1 LNVTIATTVDLA
13 DRSQLTMLATVNNGK
28 NTGMGSP
35 RHNSA
40 INRSDFALIL
50 IPEFTHGRAGRVG
63 ASAGSSA
70 SDAGVSGTAAG
81 LRKRTLSLV
90 QGRVVRPSNA
100 SGLLPHTYLG
110 VSLQGLSQ
118 ASAPDAVVLSTD
130 RTLSVAEVV
139 NRTELYRSREAAT
152 LAKYGEEWSPVKDAV
167 QSVLMWSFI
176 YDNKEGLVAPEFPDG
191 AFSSTSVD
199 GDEKNGLFCWDGSFA
214 SYMLSL
220 DALDWAFS
228 NLIQIIKMRTVAG
241 FIASLNSGTFKSRDR
256 SNPNPNPNNPN
267 PNPNPNPGRT
277 RR

>member
-1 LNVTIATTVDLA
+1 MD
-13 DRSQLTMLATVNNGK
+13 
-28 NTGMGSP
+28 SP

-63 ASAGSSA
+63 ASAGGSA

-176 YDNKEGLVAPEFPDG
+176 YDNREGLVAPEFPDG
-191 AFSSTSVD
+191 AFQHKRRRRR
-199 GDEKNGLFCWDGSFA
+199 EER
-214 SYMLSL
+214 
-220 DALDWAFS
+220 AF
-228 NLIQIIKMRTVAG
+228 LLGRILRVLYVVAG
-241 FIASLNSGTFKSRDR
+241 W
-256 SNPNPNPNNPN
+256 
-267 PNPNPNPGRT
+267 PGLGVLELDPDHQDANCCWLHRVAKLGHVQIV
-277 RR
+277 